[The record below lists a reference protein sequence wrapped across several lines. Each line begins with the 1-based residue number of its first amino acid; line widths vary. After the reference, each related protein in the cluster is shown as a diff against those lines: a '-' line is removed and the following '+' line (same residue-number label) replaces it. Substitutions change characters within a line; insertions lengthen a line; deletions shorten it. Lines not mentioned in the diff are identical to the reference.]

1 MRYRADMFDVA
12 HTLMTALSGSRNALK
27 EAASQAARS
36 QTALSN
42 GGTDR
47 AMAGVAERA
56 LFTEALL
63 SAMHA
68 RLAEIKTAAR

>member
-1 MRYRADMFDVA
+1 MFDVA
-12 HTLMTALSGSRNALK
+12 DTLLTALSASRGALQTT
-27 EAASQAARS
+27 ASAAARA
-36 QTALSN
+36 QTPLGS
-42 GGTDR
+42 GDTDR
-47 AMAGVAERA
+47 AMAGVAEHA